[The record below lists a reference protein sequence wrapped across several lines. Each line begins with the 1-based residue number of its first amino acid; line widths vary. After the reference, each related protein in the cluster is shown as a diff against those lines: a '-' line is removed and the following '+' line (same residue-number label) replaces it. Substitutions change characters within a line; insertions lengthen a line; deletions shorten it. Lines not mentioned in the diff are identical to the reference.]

1 MTFYTLPLS
10 YIEISFNDKSTYLKT
25 PKRNELINYANLIE
39 SFIDDIHTRI
49 NPSVFVFN
57 VVVLF
62 FILFRNLEKKY
73 EKMKYKSVSAIYRLV
88 LFSSIFKDVN

>member
-25 PKRNELINYANLIE
+25 PKRNELINYANLFE
-39 SFIDDIHTRI
+39 SFNDDIHTRI

-73 EKMKYKSVSAIYRLV
+73 EKNEI
-88 LFSSIFKDVN
+88 

>member
-1 MTFYTLPLS
+1 MT
-10 YIEISFNDKSTYLKT
+10 KSIYLKT

-39 SFIDDIHTRI
+39 SFNDDIHTRI

-62 FILFRNLEKKY
+62 FILFRNLEKK
-73 EKMKYKSVSAIYRLV
+73 
-88 LFSSIFKDVN
+88 

>member
-1 MTFYTLPLS
+1 MSKGRTLTMTFYTLPLS
-10 YIEISFNDKSTYLKT
+10 YIEILFNDKSTYLKT
-25 PKRNELINYANLIE
+25 PKRNELINYANIIE

-73 EKMKYKSVSAIYRLV
+73 EKK
-88 LFSSIFKDVN
+88 

>member
-10 YIEISFNDKSTYLKT
+10 YIEILFNDKSTYLKT

-39 SFIDDIHTRI
+39 SFNDDIHTRI

-62 FILFRNLEKKY
+62 FILFRNLEKNMRKN
-73 EKMKYKSVSAIYRLV
+73 EI
-88 LFSSIFKDVN
+88 